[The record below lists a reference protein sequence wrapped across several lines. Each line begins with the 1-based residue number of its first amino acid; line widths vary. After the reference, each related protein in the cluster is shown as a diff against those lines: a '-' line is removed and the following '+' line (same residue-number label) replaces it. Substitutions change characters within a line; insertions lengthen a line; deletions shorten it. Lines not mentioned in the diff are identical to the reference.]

1 MSLAALVASARD
13 RLERAGVPSPAV
25 DAELLVAWLMGVSRG
40 ELLARVHRGD
50 DADSGVASDLEPLL
64 LRRESREPL
73 QHLIGRA
80 PFMTFELEVGRGVF
94 VPRPETQSLAE
105 HAIAHALTVGVGEAG
120 VSIVDLCSGSGAL
133 AIALARAVPW
143 ASVSALE
150 VSAEA
155 MPYLMRNVAALA
167 PHVTVVDASVAEFA
181 RVVVPCSA
189 DIIVANPPY
198 VPDHEIPNESE
209 VADFDPPM
217 ALFGGLD
224 GLDVVREIVALALI
238 ALRPGGVV
246 MMEHSNLQGPEVAA
260 LLVAQGF
267 RLVATEKDLL
277 GRDRFTH
284 GVLG

>member
-13 RLERAGVPSPAV
+13 RLDRAGVPSPAV

-50 DADSGVASDLEPLL
+50 DADSGVVSDLEPLL

-167 PHVTVVDASVAEFA
+167 PDVTVVDGSVAEFA
-181 RVVVPCSA
+181 RSVVPCSA

-198 VPDHEIPNESE
+198 VPDHEIPNEPE